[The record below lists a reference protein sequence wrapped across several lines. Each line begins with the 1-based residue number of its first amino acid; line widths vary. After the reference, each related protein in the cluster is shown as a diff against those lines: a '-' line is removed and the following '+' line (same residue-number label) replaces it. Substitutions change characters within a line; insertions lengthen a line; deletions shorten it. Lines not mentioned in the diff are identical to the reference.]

1 MPFRN
6 TESPLPMKRCS
17 LFQEVKNKRG
27 GRSAQDYRRAKARYS
42 TGMLSGLY
50 CNILSK
56 CMHPYRA
63 QTEGIYP
70 IALLKA
76 PELNV
81 TCMAPLICWPPQ
93 GSEWTSEQKVAV
105 DKALDWRQRPG
116 SIPRAVSNTAGY
128 LCALKTF
135 WYFPAPGGW
144 TGASNHNPLS
154 VLYYRVTSAA
164 ASKPNPIWSAL
175 QRGEGRRGKQ
185 ILFEVIQ
192 RDRSW
197 PWHL

>member
-1 MPFRN
+1 
-6 TESPLPMKRCS
+6 MKRCS

-81 TCMAPLICWPPQ
+81 TCMAPLIC
-93 GSEWTSEQKVAV
+93 
-105 DKALDWRQRPG
+105 
-116 SIPRAVSNTAGY
+116 
-128 LCALKTF
+128 
-135 WYFPAPGGW
+135 
-144 TGASNHNPLS
+144 
-154 VLYYRVTSAA
+154 
-164 ASKPNPIWSAL
+164 
-175 QRGEGRRGKQ
+175 
-185 ILFEVIQ
+185 
-192 RDRSW
+192 
-197 PWHL
+197 